1 MKKISILVL
10 IVLVISMF
18 SPVMAKTTLKY
29 QPRTGVNS
37 TIHYYPNSKPT
48 SNNYSSQNTTQ
59 KVSVN
64 SGCDCDCNYKRNRY
78 YPYYQCCSKYNR
90 RNINKRGGT
99 STVFTPFWP
108 IPKPNFGGDN
118 VQPPHQYVGRPFS

>member
-1 MKKISILVL
+1 
-10 IVLVISMF
+10 MF

-64 SGCDCDCNYKRNRY
+64 SGCDCDYNYKRNRY